1 MANVACRQQSP
12 ACTSS
17 PLDYEV
23 TPVFLKIQFC
33 QQSFA
38 STCTKKENKETIGIH
53 YNIIL
58 EHNIKQAAGSH
69 LFSPKLET
77 LSVNCNNVTLQFKTI
92 QEATQAQVDTGNEC
106 QHTLLH
112 FLAIAESTNRWQH
125 LPSYNNQTNKTDTCL
140 NSPSTLLAFCQGFTD
155 DCQVLL
161 SIANSRQ
168 KKITGFSGLFEASNL
183 ARDAVIRV
191 RQSKP
196 RLTFIHATSKISVLK
211 S

>member
-1 MANVACRQQSP
+1 MQSH
-12 ACTSS
+12 
-17 PLDYEV
+17 
-23 TPVFLKIQFC
+23 
-33 QQSFA
+33 FA
-38 STCTKKENKETIGIH
+38 STKKENKETIGIH

-58 EHNIKQAAGSH
+58 AHNIKQAAGSH
-69 LFSPKLET
+69 LLSPKLET
-77 LSVNCNNVTLQFKTI
+77 LSVNCNNVTRQFKTI
-92 QEATQAQVDTGNEC
+92 QEAAHAQLATCVEC
-106 QHTLLH
+106 QHIVLH
-112 FLAIAESTNRWQH
+112 FLAIAEWTNGWQH

-140 NSPSTLLAFCQGFTD
+140 NSLSTFLAFGQGFID

-168 KKITGFSGLFEASNL
+168 KKITGLAASVFEASNP